1 MIRIEWNA
9 LRVGDHVLVHDDSDR
24 DLALVPGQ
32 VTMLK
37 TAPRSNDVTIR
48 LSPDGGAAR
57 VVHPRRLAVHLDPI
71 DRVEDCWRCSTDANT
86 ISRLQRTAALASS
99 KK

>member
-9 LRVGDHVLVHDDSDR
+9 LRVGDHVLVHDDA
-24 DLALVPGQ
+24 DLEMPLVRGE

-37 TAPRSNDVTIR
+37 TVPGANDVTIR
-48 LSPDGGAAR
+48 MSPVGGATT

-71 DRVEDCWRCSTDANT
+71 DRAEDCWRCTTGVGNGRPPQLEAARAPANP
-86 ISRLQRTAALASS
+86 
-99 KK
+99 